1 MAESVKNKHIQV
13 VGGVTT
19 PHKMFIVNIDCTI
32 TNDKIG
38 KTLSLSFGD
47 MQLTVP
53 FEPLEE
59 YLIDKK

>member
-1 MAESVKNKHIQV
+1 MAEFTKNKHIQV

-19 PHKMFIVNIDCTI
+19 PHKVVIANIDCI
-32 TNDKIG
+32 VTNDEIG